1 MQKITP
7 FLWFN
12 DKAEE
17 AMKFYLSVF
26 KNSKAGAISRYGEG
40 LPMPAGTVMSASF
53 ELEGMEFTALNGG
66 PAFSFTPA
74 VSFFINCKNQEEVD
88 HLWGKLSEGGKIM
101 DCGWVTDKFGVT
113 WQVVPEGLND
123 LIGGPDPVKAQRALQ
138 AMLRMKKLDI
148 HVLKQAYDGK

>member
-88 HLWGKLSEGGKIM
+88 YLWGKLSEGGEIM
-101 DCGWVTDKFGVT
+101 QCGWVTDKFGVT

-138 AMLRMKKLDI
+138 AMLQMKKLDI
-148 HVLKQAYDGK
+148 HVLKRAYDGK

>member
-66 PAFSFTPA
+66 PAFRIRRRFKHHLTR
-74 VSFFINCKNQEEVD
+74 KN
-88 HLWGKLSEGGKIM
+88 LSVRRQSKES
-101 DCGWVTDKFGVT
+101 
-113 WQVVPEGLND
+113 
-123 LIGGPDPVKAQRALQ
+123 
-138 AMLRMKKLDI
+138 
-148 HVLKQAYDGK
+148 